1 MCLIYPKWGAF
12 FLWLIYVVMEGTENR
27 LISFCGN
34 NFIHIICF
42 WGNFLQKKENMNR
55 IMMFQRLVIF
65 LHLDD
70 VRVFVFVF
78 LKIVNFCK

>member
-12 FLWLIYVVMEGTENR
+12 FLWLIYVVMEEGTEEK

-34 NFIHIICF
+34 NFIHICF

-55 IMMFQRLVIF
+55 IMMLQRLIGNF

-70 VRVFVFVF
+70 VRVFFF
-78 LKIVNFCK
+78 FF